1 MRKMFDVSREL
12 KKKYPDEAQYEEALR
27 QWARENDYPAGT
39 VHTIVDH
46 IEQVVKVA
54 GIDHV
59 GLGSDYDGITRVPAQ
74 MDDVSSYPF
83 ITQELLNRGYKKD
96 AILKILGGN
105 LMRVFRDAER
115 VSRELN
121 GGK

>member
-12 KKKYPDEAQYEEALR
+12 KKKYPDEAQYEEAIR

-46 IEQVVKVA
+46 IEQIVKVA

-59 GLGSDYDGITRVPAQ
+59 GLGSDYDGITRVPVQ